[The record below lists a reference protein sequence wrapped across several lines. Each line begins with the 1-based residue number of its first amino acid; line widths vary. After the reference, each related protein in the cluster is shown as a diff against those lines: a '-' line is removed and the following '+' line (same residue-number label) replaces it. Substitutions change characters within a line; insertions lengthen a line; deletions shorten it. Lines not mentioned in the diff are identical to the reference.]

1 MHILQVIV
9 QKEHLAKEKAI
20 TIWWLPF
27 FLYVIITLNNMGD
40 GDMAESSYVT
50 ENEFNLATKRIDEE
64 NKRQNERLQSLETN
78 YAIVNQLS
86 IHMERLASNMES
98 MAKELA
104 RQGTKLNDLEMK
116 PAKRWDLIITSIITG
131 LVGAFIGMMLK
142 GWTL

>member
-1 MHILQVIV
+1 
-9 QKEHLAKEKAI
+9 
-20 TIWWLPF
+20 
-27 FLYVIITLNNMGD
+27 
-40 GDMAESSYVT
+40 MAEPSYVT
-50 ENEFNLATKRIDEE
+50 QNEFNLATKRIDEE

-86 IHMERLASNMES
+86 IHMERLASNMEA

-131 LVGAFIGMMLK
+131 IMGALIGLMIN
-142 GWTL
+142 GWAP

>member
-1 MHILQVIV
+1 
-9 QKEHLAKEKAI
+9 
-20 TIWWLPF
+20 
-27 FLYVIITLNNMGD
+27 
-40 GDMAESSYVT
+40 MAESSYVT

-131 LVGAFIGMMLK
+131 IVGALLGMMLK
-142 GWTL
+142 GWVP

>member
-1 MHILQVIV
+1 
-9 QKEHLAKEKAI
+9 
-20 TIWWLPF
+20 
-27 FLYVIITLNNMGD
+27 
-40 GDMAESSYVT
+40 MAESSYVT

-116 PAKRWDLIITSIITG
+116 PAKRWDLVITSIITG
-131 LVGAFIGMMLK
+131 IVGALLGMMLK
-142 GWTL
+142 GWVP

>member
-1 MHILQVIV
+1 MPEV
-9 QKEHLAKEKAI
+9 
-20 TIWWLPF
+20 
-27 FLYVIITLNNMGD
+27 N
-40 GDMAESSYVT
+40 YVT

-64 NKRQNERLQSLETN
+64 NKRQNERIQVLESN

-86 IHMERLASNMES
+86 IHMERLATNMES

-131 LVGAFIGMMLK
+131 IVGALLGMMLK
-142 GWTL
+142 GWVP

>member
-1 MHILQVIV
+1 
-9 QKEHLAKEKAI
+9 
-20 TIWWLPF
+20 
-27 FLYVIITLNNMGD
+27 
-40 GDMAESSYVT
+40 MAESSYVT

-78 YAIVNQLS
+78 YAIVNHLS

-131 LVGAFIGMMLK
+131 IVGALLGMMLK
-142 GWTL
+142 GWVP